1 MDGVFFSFYYYII
14 KLVIVF
20 DSISF
25 LFSLSY
31 DDSFPPVSTLSLSF
45 FHLIG
50 TWVTCLVICLL
61 LCSSYGCKLN

>member
-45 FHLIG
+45 I
-50 TWVTCLVICLL
+50 
-61 LCSSYGCKLN
+61 

>member
-31 DDSFPPVSTLSLSF
+31 DDSFPPVSTHSLSF
-45 FHLIG
+45 I
-50 TWVTCLVICLL
+50 
-61 LCSSYGCKLN
+61 